1 MAEQEQ
7 PLLDAFI
14 DVYMSS
20 LKYLDEFISEPA
32 KAFHLSFEQYLIL
45 REITQHQNVTLMDIA
60 AQRQVTRSAISRQI
74 RVLLRQGYL
83 RQQPDENDR
92 RRLYLLAT
100 PAGEQAER
108 LIRQRINQRFQ
119 GWLDRYGEARA
130 QELLNFIRDFSQMT
144 HRKKQDEKP
153 RHKGD

>member
-45 REITQHQNVTLMDIA
+45 REITRHKNVTLMDIA
-60 AQRQVTRSAISRQI
+60 SQRQVTRSAISRQI

-108 LIRQRINQRFQ
+108 LIRQRIDHRFQ
-119 GWLDRYGEARA
+119 GWLDMYGEDQA
-130 QELLNFIRDFSQMT
+130 QELLNFIRNFSQVT
-144 HRKKQDEKP
+144 RLKNRDN
-153 RHKGD
+153 

>member
-45 REITQHQNVTLMDIA
+45 REITRHQNVTLMDIA
-60 AQRQVTRSAISRQI
+60 SQRQVTRSAISRQI

-108 LIRQRINQRFQ
+108 LIRQRIDQRFQ
-119 GWLDRYGEARA
+119 GWLDMYGEDRA
-130 QELLNFIRDFSQMT
+130 QEILSFIRDFSQVT
-144 HRKKQDEKP
+144 RLKNRDH
-153 RHKGD
+153 